1 MPETILI
8 VDDEEPVRKT
18 FLDWLRDD
26 YDEDALKRDFH
37 ANGLASFINDW
48 VLAHE

>member
-1 MPETILI
+1 MNVQAHLPM
-8 VDDEEPVRKT
+8 DNAT
-18 FLDWLRDD
+18 FLDWVQED
-26 YDEDALKRDFH
+26 YDEVSLRRDFH